1 MNHNNSADSSK
12 YSELKS
18 DLLKTVASNVK
29 KFRTECGF
37 TQEQLAEKTSLSIET
52 IGNLENAKSWFSLDS
67 IIKISSALKVKPY
80 QLLLDS
86 AKDEVVPVDLV
97 SAYMG
102 GFADFVKSGAAISY
116 SVKNSKRKGK

>member
-18 DLLKTVASNVK
+18 DLLKTVASNIK
-29 KFRTECGF
+29 KFRAECGF

-67 IIKISSALKVKPY
+67 ITKIALALNIKPY
-80 QLLLDS
+80 QLLLNTAYDN
-86 AKDEVVPVDLV
+86 VVPVDLV

-102 GFADFVKSGAAISY
+102 GFADFIKSGGVTY
-116 SVKNSKRKGK
+116 KVKNSKRK